1 MFITGRL
8 SEIFSFNS
16 PVVCS
21 SFLANAENP
30 SVPIREAS
38 ILDDTDIFDAVYN
51 TAKCY
56 YAIK

>member
-1 MFITGRL
+1 MKYSLLT
-8 SEIFSFNS
+8 
-16 PVVCS
+16 VCS

-51 TAKCY
+51 CHCA
-56 YAIK
+56 ARGSQERGDED

>member
-1 MFITGRL
+1 MTGRL

-21 SFLANAENP
+21 SFLVNAENP

-38 ILDDTDIFDAVYN
+38 IVDDTGIFYAAYDN
-51 TAKCY
+51 TIGY

>member
-1 MFITGRL
+1 MKYSLLT
-8 SEIFSFNS
+8 
-16 PVVCS
+16 VCS

-51 TAKCY
+51 TAKFY